1 MDPFFGKRLK
11 VETIQ
16 MSIYRLK
23 AKQIAIYPCRI
34 LLSNMKEQT
43 IDSIDT
49 WLNLK
54 RIMLSKR
61 NQTPL
66 QKKEDKSMSS
76 FL

>member
-23 AKQIAIYPCRI
+23 AKQIVIYPCRI

-49 WLNLK
+49 CND
-54 RIMLSKR
+54 MAES
-61 NQTPL
+61 
-66 QKKEDKSMSS
+66 QKNYAE
-76 FL
+76 